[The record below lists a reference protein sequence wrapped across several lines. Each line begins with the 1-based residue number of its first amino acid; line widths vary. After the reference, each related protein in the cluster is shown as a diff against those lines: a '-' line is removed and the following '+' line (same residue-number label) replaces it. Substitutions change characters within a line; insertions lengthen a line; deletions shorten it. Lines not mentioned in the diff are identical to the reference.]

1 MVVSHKADVFEAI
14 KLSLLEAN
22 SNLNYSKLYK
32 KVNEKLKILRNKD
45 KEVKLSTRDFNS
57 ELNILV
63 DEGLLDRRP
72 DEESKNKIKPVY
84 FSLTD
89 EAVKQH
95 QLDILGISLEKE
107 YRRNLFHLILFFQA
121 FSPPRHISKKRL
133 DEILSRIPGPG
144 KNLFIESYTHTD
156 GTNFTQTMYKPVE
169 YIQIQKTELSD
180 VGSSKRETIVSY
192 SYRPLSFSEEEIMEY
207 IEKSNNEIL
216 VPFVNSIGFRKEEIE
231 QQLRKSFDSLRDA
244 RIISLNRDVF
254 GQIRFVISDQSLR
267 DLINKIWIIHGYQLD
282 ILRRKMDYVEAPNEI
297 QKHWLERI
305 LGKREA
311 GRIIREAELKRQS
324 ISKEKARQIRESLE
338 GDNKSIEGFMLHIG
352 KTFEHVILEYDFPK
366 DLIER
371 VCLGEVFPRAP
382 KRNA

>member
-22 SNLNYSKLYK
+22 SKLNYSKLYE
-32 KVNEKLKILRNKD
+32 KVNKRLKILRNKD

-63 DEGLLDRRP
+63 DEGLLNRTT

-89 EAVKQH
+89 EAIKQH
-95 QLDILGISLEKE
+95 QFDILGISLEKE
-107 YRRNLFHLILFFQA
+107 YRRNLFHLILFYQA
-121 FSPPRHISKKRL
+121 FSPTSHISKKRIE
-133 DEILSRIPGPG
+133 EILSRIPGPE
-144 KNLFIESYTHTD
+144 KNLVIESNTHMD
-156 GTNFTQTMYKPVE
+156 DTNFTQTIYKPVE

-180 VGSSKRETIVSY
+180 VGSSKQETIVSY
-192 SYRPLSFSEEEIMEY
+192 SYRPLSFSEEEIMGY
-207 IEKSNNEIL
+207 LEKSNNEIL
-216 VPFVNSIGFRKEEIE
+216 MPFVNSIGFREEGIE
-231 QQLRKSFDSLRDA
+231 QQFRKAFNILRDA
-244 RIISLNRDVF
+244 QLISPIRDVF
-254 GQIRFVISDQSLR
+254 GQIRFFISDQSLR
-267 DLINKIWIIHGYQLD
+267 DLINKIWIIHEHQLD
-282 ILRRKMDYVEAPNEI
+282 MLRRKMHYVKAPNEI
-297 QKHWLERI
+297 EKHWLERI

-338 GDNKSIEGFMLHIG
+338 DDNKSIEEFMLHIS
-352 KTFEHVILEYDFPK
+352 KTFEQVILEYDFPV